1 MEHDVDIDHRLRA
14 ARPSAASTDSGAFD
28 ADLLARVRAQPIA
41 ARRRVRRAVALPVAA
56 GATLAVAVVVMLA
69 GGPGEVGGP
78 SSASAISQ
86 ALRWFDPPPGTILH
100 VRSVETQG
108 GRTTTHETW
117 QSAGDP
123 TVERRLG
130 YPTVERRG
138 DTDYGLETSGDAFY
152 DPATNTIYD
161 PPGASSS
168 KPGDWLE
175 SGDPIVQ
182 KVRLLLTKD
191 HMEVSGPEMHN
202 GTSAW
207 AISLKPDA
215 GRPVWTLW
223 VSATNGRPLELRDP
237 GRDASEQAQI
247 ITWPTYEVLA
257 GSDANAQVTL
267 TGAHPDA
274 RVVTDEAEVQAA
286 RERFFPA
293 KGAHEPRKPA

>member
-1 MEHDVDIDHRLRA
+1 MEHDVNIDQRLRA
-14 ARPSAASTDSGAFD
+14 ARPRAASTDAGAFD

-41 ARRRVRRAVALPVAA
+41 ARRGVRRAVALPVAA
-56 GATLAVAVVVMLA
+56 GATLAVAAVVMLA

-86 ALRWFDPPPGTILH
+86 ALRWFDPPPGTVLH
-100 VRSVETQG
+100 ARSVETQG
-108 GRTTTHETW
+108 GRTRTHEVW

-130 YPTVERRG
+130 
-138 DTDYGLETSGDAFY
+138 DTDHGLETSGDAFY

-161 PPGASSS
+161 PPGASSA
-168 KPGDWLE
+168 KPGDRLE

-191 HMEVSGPEMHN
+191 NMEVSGPEMHN

-223 VSATNGRPLELRDP
+223 VSAANGKPLELRDP
-237 GRDASEQAQI
+237 GRDASEQAQV
-247 ITWPTYEVLA
+247 ITWQTYEVLS

-267 TGAHPDA
+267 TGAHPGA
-274 RVVTDEAEVQAA
+274 RVVTDKAEVGAA
-286 RERFFPA
+286 QERFFPA
-293 KGAHEPRKPA
+293 KGADERRKPA